1 MTYAYVL
8 RPNCHIINRINT
20 GNLLGATQKDSRDE
34 KVKPSMILLCVSEDT
49 CDDNRIFF
57 MFLSVC

>member
-34 KVKPSMILLCVSEDT
+34 KVKLTFHDFAMCI
-49 CDDNRIFF
+49 RGY
-57 MFLSVC
+57 MR